1 MLFGE
6 VWELGLEEIHH
17 SEWAQES
24 KQNKTKPHPLPVHS
38 LCFVLVI
45 QVVSSQHPAPAPWLL
60 VAMLPSNMMDSSPS
74 GTLSHVNP
82 SFYKLPWPWLYHVLL
97 HHSNGKVTKTMIESL
112 FWTTSPRVH
121 EFSVPNKLSMVYCS
135 LSVLVKWFRTL

>member
-1 MLFGE
+1 MMLFGE

-45 QVVSSQHPAPAPWLL
+45 QVVSSQHPTLAPWLL
-60 VAMLPSNMMDSSPS
+60 VAVLPSIMMDSSPS
-74 GTLSHVNP
+74 GTLSHANP

-97 HHSNGKVTKTMIESL
+97 HHSNGKVTKTMID
-112 FWTTSPRVH
+112 SPVLD
-121 EFSVPNKLSMVYCS
+121 NKPKSP
-135 LSVLVKWFRTL
+135 